1 MTGNVH
7 RETVPVHSVIFLQ
20 LPGDQ
25 HVDVEIRREGG
36 RRGATF
42 MNLTIC
48 IKPIVPQ
55 LFKIQAAGKL
65 DPLLISSLLVFETAK
80 AMATCTNH
88 YAS

>member
-1 MTGNVH
+1 
-7 RETVPVHSVIFLQ
+7 
-20 LPGDQ
+20 
-25 HVDVEIRREGG
+25 
-36 RRGATF
+36 
-42 MNLTIC
+42 MNLTTC

-65 DPLLISSLLVFETAK
+65 DPLLITSFLVFETAK

>member
-36 RRGATF
+36 RREATF
-42 MNLTIC
+42 MNLTTC